1 MLAQGARRRCEYRS
15 SSIEYPGSQPIAG
28 KTIITDNVSNSKKRQ
43 GPQDVKDPSGWKRMM
58 FKGMKVWLHVDDDQ
72 RPVVRDSKV
81 LIKYQLDQDHEYR
94 VRKETVEAIAPA
106 RLRKRP
112 TRRGLRPKANA
123 RKNEHDPVDTINRV
137 DHKPYLT
144 GEPDD
149 LRDAFRPKTIVAYT
163 DGASSGNPGPAG
175 IGIVLRFGPKEKE
188 ISKHIGIATNNVAE
202 LMAIKTAL
210 KAIRT
215 PQIPVR
221 LYTDSQYC
229 FGLLSLGWKPRRN
242 EKLVADI
249 KKLMERFKNLKILK
263 IEAHAG
269 IHDNERADRL
279 ARTATSGISK
289 PDINTEP
296 QNVSGKT
303 ARKGRSA

>member
-1 MLAQGARRRCEYRS
+1 
-15 SSIEYPGSQPIAG
+15 
-28 KTIITDNVSNSKKRQ
+28 
-43 GPQDVKDPSGWKRMM
+43 MM
-58 FKGMKVWLHVDDDQ
+58 FKGMKVWLHVGDDQ
-72 RPVVRDSKV
+72 RPIVHDNKV

-94 VRKETVEAIAPA
+94 VRKEAVEPIDPA
-106 RLRKRP
+106 RLRKP
-112 TRRGLRPKANA
+112 LPRRGLRTGAKT
-123 RKNEHDPVDTINRV
+123 RKNKLDHVDTMNGAS
-137 DHKPYLT
+137 HKPSLA

-149 LRDAFRPKTIVAYT
+149 PPDPFPPKTIVAYT

-175 IGIVLRFGPKEKE
+175 IGIVLRFGSQEKE

-215 PQIPVR
+215 TQIPVR

-242 EKLVADI
+242 EKLVSAI

-263 IEAHAG
+263 VEAHAG
-269 IHDNERADRL
+269 INDNERADRL
-279 ARTATSGISK
+279 ARKATFGLSEPEPIKTRPQGVTGRTAS
-289 PDINTEP
+289 
-296 QNVSGKT
+296 
-303 ARKGRSA
+303 KGRSA